1 MPAMNSAQTATQTA
15 AGPRHYS
22 SPLRERQTELTR
34 EMILQAL
41 TDQLAAGGLRELNIP
56 GLARRAGVSVRTV
69 YRYFPDKEAL
79 LDAAEQWLDD
89 RIAPGAIPVSADDMA
104 TSAEQIFAAFDANES
119 IMLAQWATAV
129 GRVLRA
135 KGRKRRLEAYETAL
149 REVTSHL
156 SRTEARAALAI
167 LSYLRSSWTWKT
179 LRDEFGMSGAESG
192 KAVAWALRTLIADLR
207 KRNEAAVTN
216 DPQPRK
222 ET

>member
-1 MPAMNSAQTATQTA
+1 MNSAQTANQTA
-15 AGPRHYS
+15 AEPRHYT
-22 SPLRERQTELTR
+22 SPLRERQTEQTR
-34 EMILQAL
+34 ETILQAL
-41 TDQLAAGGLRELNIP
+41 TDELADGGLQELNIP

-79 LDAAEQWLDD
+79 LDAAEQWMDD
-89 RIAPGAIPVSADDMA
+89 RIAPGASPVSADDMA

-119 IMLAQWATAV
+119 VMLAQWATAV

-135 KGRKRRLEAYETAL
+135 KGRKRRLGAYEAAL
-149 REVTSHL
+149 REVTSDL
-156 SRTEARAALAI
+156 SRADARAALAI

-216 DPQPRK
+216 DTQPLK